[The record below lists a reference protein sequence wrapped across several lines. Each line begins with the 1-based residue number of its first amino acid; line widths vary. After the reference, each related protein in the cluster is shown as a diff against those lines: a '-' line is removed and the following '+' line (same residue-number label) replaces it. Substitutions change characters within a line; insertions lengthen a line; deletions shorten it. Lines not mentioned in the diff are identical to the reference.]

1 MGKLDGK
8 VALIT
13 GAGSGMGRAAAKLF
27 AKEGAKVACADYV
40 EETVKETAE
49 MIKKEGGKSL
59 AIKAD
64 VSKWEDVD
72 RAVSETV
79 KTFGKIDVMVN
90 NAGVFDNMVPCAD
103 VDEALWNRIININLK
118 GYFYGCKRAI
128 QEFLKQGKGGVIV
141 NTASVAGTGALAG
154 GTAYTVSKHGVVGLT
169 KQVACEYA
177 KAGIRVNAI
186 CPGAI
191 TTGMTQDL
199 FKDPQFAQLIT
210 GMVPVGRA
218 GAPEDIAKGMLYL
231 ASDDSSYV
239 TGTLLTIDGGWRAK

>member
-1 MGKLDGK
+1 M
-8 VALIT
+8 
-13 GAGSGMGRAAAKLF
+13 
-27 AKEGAKVACADYV
+27 
-40 EETVKETAE
+40 
-49 MIKKEGGKSL
+49 
-59 AIKAD
+59 
-64 VSKWEDVD
+64 
-72 RAVSETV
+72 
-79 KTFGKIDVMVN
+79 
-90 NAGVFDNMVPCAD
+90 
-103 VDEALWNRIININLK
+103 
-118 GYFYGCKRAI
+118 
-128 QEFLKQGKGGVIV
+128 
-141 NTASVAGTGALAG
+141 AG

-186 CPGAI
+186 CPGGI

-210 GMVPVGRA
+210 GMVPMGRA